1 MRLII
6 ILFKKRK
13 FINLKKTEQ
22 ENFWMGNFGD
32 EYIKRNLGEESSEG
46 RDYNYVNQFAKIFLN
61 NRIEIYSSIEVGA
74 NIGINLDSL
83 KILFP
88 KCKTFGIEINEKAYS
103 ILKTKHNSF
112 LGSIYEFEE
121 DEQYELSFSRTV
133 LIHQNEKYLKNFYE
147 KLFNL
152 SSKYILID
160 EYFSP
165 YPVMRQYRN
174 HDNKLF
180 KRDFAKEFW
189 NQFPDLKLVDYGFF
203 WSQDSFTKSDDTNW
217 FLFKK

>member
-1 MRLII
+1 ME
-6 ILFKKRK
+6 
-13 FINLKKTEQ
+13 KTEQ
-22 ENFWMGNFGD
+22 ENFWIGNFGD
-32 EYIKRNLGEESSEG
+32 EYIKRNEGKASSEG
-46 RDYNYVNQFAKIFLN
+46 RNYQYINQFAKIFLN
-61 NRIEIYSSIEVGA
+61 NRIKINSAIEVGA

-88 KCKTFGIEINEKAYS
+88 KCKTFGIEINEKAHS
-103 ILKTKHNSF
+103 ILNIKHNSF

-121 DEQYELSFSRTV
+121 YKQYELSFSRTV
-133 LIHQNEKYLKNFYE
+133 LIHQNEKFLPKYYD

-165 YPVMRQYRN
+165 YPVKVNYRN

-189 NQFPDLKLVDYGFF
+189 NKFPKLKLIDYGFF
-203 WSQDSFTKSDDTNW
+203 WSQDYFTKSDDTNW

>member
-1 MRLII
+1 MILTII
-6 ILFKKRK
+6 RFNNRK
-13 FINLKKTEQ
+13 YTNLAKTEQ
-22 ENFWMGNFGD
+22 EIFWTGTFGD
-32 EYIKRNLGEESSEG
+32 EYIKRNLGQESSEG
-46 RDYNYVNQFAKIFLN
+46 RNYKYINQFAKIFLN
-61 NRIEIYSSIEVGA
+61 NRIEINSSIEVGA

-88 KCKTFGIEINEKAYS
+88 KCKTFGIEINEKAHS
-103 ILKTKHNSF
+103 ILKTKHNAF

-133 LIHQNEKYLKNFYE
+133 LIHQNEKYLKRFYE

-165 YPVMRQYRN
+165 YPVKVNYRN

-180 KRDFAKEFW
+180 
-189 NQFPDLKLVDYGFF
+189 
-203 WSQDSFTKSDDTNW
+203 
-217 FLFKK
+217 

>member
-1 MRLII
+1 M
-6 ILFKKRK
+6 K
-13 FINLKKTEQ
+13 NTEQ
-22 ENFWMGNFGD
+22 ENFWIGTFGD
-32 EYIKRNLGEESSEG
+32 EYIKRNEGKESSEG
-46 RDYNYVNQFAKIFLN
+46 RNYQYINQFSKIFLN
-61 NRIEIYSSIEVGA
+61 NRILINSAIEIGA

-88 KCKTFGIEINEKAYS
+88 TCKTFGIEINKKAHS
-103 ILKTKHNSF
+103 LLKNKHSSF
-112 LGSIYEFEE
+112 LGSIYQFEE
-121 DEQYELSFSRTV
+121 DVQYELSFSRTV
-133 LIHQNEKYLKNFYE
+133 LIHQNEKYLKKFYE

-165 YPVMRQYRN
+165 NPVMVKYRK

-189 NQFPDLKLVDYGFF
+189 NQYPELKLVDYGFF

>member
-1 MRLII
+1 M
-6 ILFKKRK
+6 K
-13 FINLKKTEQ
+13 NTEQ
-22 ENFWMGNFGD
+22 ENFWIGAFGD
-32 EYIKRNLGEESSEG
+32 QYIKRNEGKASSEG
-46 RDYNYVNQFAKIFLN
+46 RDYKYINQFSKIFLN
-61 NRIEIYSSIEVGA
+61 NRITINSAIEIGA

-88 KCKTFGIEINEKAYS
+88 KCKTFGIEINKKAHS
-103 ILKTKHNSF
+103 ILKNKHSSF
-112 LGSIYEFEE
+112 LGSIYEFNE
-121 DEQYELSFSRTV
+121 DLEYELSFSRTV
-133 LIHQNEKYLKNFYE
+133 LIHQNEKYLENFYE

-165 YPVMRQYRN
+165 NPVMVKYRE

-189 NQFPDLKLVDYGFF
+189 NKFPELELVDYGFF

>member
-1 MRLII
+1 M
-6 ILFKKRK
+6 K
-13 FINLKKTEQ
+13 NTEQ
-22 ENFWMGNFGD
+22 ENFWIGAFGD
-32 EYIKRNLGEESSEG
+32 EYIKRNEGKESSEG
-46 RDYNYVNQFAKIFLN
+46 RDYQYINQFSKIFLN
-61 NRIEIYSSIEVGA
+61 NRILINSAIEIGA

-88 KCKTFGIEINEKAYS
+88 KCKTFGIEINKKAHS
-103 ILKTKHNSF
+103 ILKNKHNSF
-112 LGSIYEFEE
+112 LGSIYQFE
-121 DEQYELSFSRTV
+121 DDVQYELSFSRTV
-133 LIHQNEKYLKNFYE
+133 LIHQNEKYLKKFYE

-152 SSKYILID
+152 SSRYILID

-165 YPVMRQYRN
+165 NPVMVKYRK

-189 NQFPDLKLVDYGFF
+189 NQFPELKLVDYGFF

>member
-1 MRLII
+1 M
-6 ILFKKRK
+6 K
-13 FINLKKTEQ
+13 NTEQ
-22 ENFWMGNFGD
+22 ENFWIGDFGD
-32 EYIKRNLGEESSEG
+32 EYIKRNEGKESSEG
-46 RDYNYVNQFAKIFLN
+46 RDYQYINQFSKIFLN
-61 NRIEIYSSIEVGA
+61 NRILINSAIEIGA

-88 KCKTFGIEINEKAYS
+88 KCKTFGIEINKKAHS
-103 ILKTKHNSF
+103 ILKNKHNSF
-112 LGSIYEFEE
+112 LGSIYQFE
-121 DEQYELSFSRTV
+121 DDVQYELSFSRTV
-133 LIHQNEKYLKNFYE
+133 LIHQNEKYLKKFYE

-165 YPVMRQYRN
+165 NPVMVNYRK

-180 KRDFAKEFW
+180 KRDFAKELW
-189 NQFPDLKLVDYGFF
+189 NQFPELKLVDYGFF
-203 WSQDSFTKSDDTNW
+203 WSQDYFTKSDDTNW

>member
-1 MRLII
+1 M
-6 ILFKKRK
+6 K
-13 FINLKKTEQ
+13 NTEQ
-22 ENFWMGNFGD
+22 ENFWIGTFGD
-32 EYIKRNLGEESSEG
+32 EYIKRNEGKESSEG
-46 RDYNYVNQFAKIFLN
+46 RNYLYINQFSKIFLN
-61 NRIEIYSSIEVGA
+61 NRILINSAIEIGA

-88 KCKTFGIEINEKAYS
+88 KCKTFGIEINKKAHS
-103 ILKTKHNSF
+103 ILKNKHSSF
-112 LGSIYEFEE
+112 LGSIYQFEE
-121 DEQYELSFSRTV
+121 EVQYELSFSRTV

-165 YPVMRQYRN
+165 NPVMVKYRK

-189 NQFPDLKLVDYGFF
+189 NHYPELKLVDYGFF

-217 FLFKK
+217 FLFRK